1 MTGGYVRTMSVTDP
15 SLGEALPDT
24 IDVALP
30 LRAEHAGTLRVL
42 VATLGADAG
51 FNVDEID
58 DLKLAVSEV
67 FTLLVDDAEAVGA
80 TRAHARIV
88 ATDNSVEVCLHHG
101 QQNEHLELDALAAT
115 ILASVVDSHRIDADG
130 VTLMKHRHEIIA

>member
-1 MTGGYVRTMSVTDP
+1 MSVNDASSNEVPTD
-15 SLGEALPDT
+15 A

-51 FNVDEID
+51 FSIDDID

-67 FTLLVDDAEAVGA
+67 FTLLVDGADAVGA
-80 TRAHARIV
+80 SRAHARFV
-88 ATDNSVEVCLHHG
+88 SSTGSVEICLHRGRHG
-101 QQNEHLELDALAAT
+101 EQIELDVLAAA
-115 ILASVVDSHRIDADG
+115 ILSSVVDTHRIDDDG
-130 VTLMKHRHEIIA
+130 VTLVKHRHETAA